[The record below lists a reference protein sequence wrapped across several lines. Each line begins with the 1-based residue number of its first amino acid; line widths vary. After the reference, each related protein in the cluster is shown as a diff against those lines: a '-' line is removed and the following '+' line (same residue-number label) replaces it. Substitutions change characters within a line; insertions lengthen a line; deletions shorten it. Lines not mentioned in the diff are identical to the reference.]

1 MPSCGLYTIVNAIIN
16 AMSHRVR
23 ISTTVDADNLA
34 SARSLVGKQDSEVID
49 QALRALIHNLEHE
62 RELAALRDHPYE
74 RDPDLTWEAP
84 AGPPLPYDA
93 EIPAEVLAL
102 AEKRRK
108 QGS

>member
-1 MPSCGLYTIVNAIIN
+1 MA
-16 AMSHRVR
+16 HRLR

-49 QALRALIHNLEHE
+49 QALRALIHNLERE
-62 RELAALRDHPYE
+62 RELAALQEHPYE
-74 RDPDLTWEAP
+74 LDPDLNWEPP

-102 AEKRRK
+102 AEERRK
-108 QGS
+108 QGN